1 MREIPTFLPRLKDLV
16 AFLPVNCGF
25 GGLHVVL
32 GAGLDLDETQGVIVP
47 ANQVDFAA
55 TVGRTKIA
63 GDHDVSASSKIEIG
77 VFFATPSRAQ
87 VLRAIVRRQ
96 CATCDPGKD
105 ANLF

>member
-1 MREIPTFLPRLKDLV
+1 MSQVFAGNGKELL

-25 GGLHVVL
+25 GGLHIVC

-47 ANQVDFAA
+47 ANQIDFAA

-77 VFFATPSRAQ
+77 GFLPSLSGAQ

-96 CATCDPGKD
+96 RAT
-105 ANLF
+105 